1 MYTPWLPI
9 CHPLLASIRLI
20 PITASAEATSP
31 HESKSP
37 TPASSILRPGPPYP
51 AHPSGSGGANS
62 TDRAKSAGRSAGANP
77 VAALPRIAGPYP
89 PVLMCP
95 LTINSVPDS
104 A

>member
-51 AHPSGSGGANS
+51 AHPSGSGGADS
-62 TDRAKSAGRSAGANP
+62 TDRAKGTRTRAEVKILGSQRQHH
-77 VAALPRIAGPYP
+77 I
-89 PVLMCP
+89 
-95 LTINSVPDS
+95 
-104 A
+104 